1 MGSTAET
8 MDALRNL
15 ARQINEKTQ
24 ILKDLVWDELQQKD
38 FWDRVKKAR
47 FVASKR
53 AMDIGT
59 MVHKW
64 VEHDFKG
71 IQQDLPVN
79 AEARN
84 AVQNYLKWKSEHKV
98 DVLDTEFK
106 IYNDYLSLKYAGTC
120 DLDAKIDGQRCIVD
134 VKTAARI
141 YEEAWLQ
148 TAAYQSA
155 RADELGIS
163 YKGRWILLFPKV
175 GGFEAE
181 FKPNTTF
188 QEDWDGFYGALL
200 LWNRLRRKK

>member
-1 MGSTAET
+1 MEIKELIELT
-8 MDALRNL
+8 
-15 ARQINEKTQ
+15 NEKTSF
-24 ILKDLVWDELQQKD
+24 LKAAVWDELQQKD

-47 FVASKR
+47 FIASQR

-64 VEHDFKG
+64 VEHDFKD

-84 AVQNYLKWKSEHKV
+84 AVQAYLAWKSEHKV
-98 DVLDTEFK
+98 DVLATEFK

-134 VKTAARI
+134 VKTSKAI
-141 YEEAWLQ
+141 YEEYWLQ
-148 TAAYQSA
+148 VAAYQSA
-155 RADELGIS
+155 RADELNIS

-175 GGFEAE
+175 GGFQAE

-188 QEDWDGFYGALL
+188 QADWDGFYGALL